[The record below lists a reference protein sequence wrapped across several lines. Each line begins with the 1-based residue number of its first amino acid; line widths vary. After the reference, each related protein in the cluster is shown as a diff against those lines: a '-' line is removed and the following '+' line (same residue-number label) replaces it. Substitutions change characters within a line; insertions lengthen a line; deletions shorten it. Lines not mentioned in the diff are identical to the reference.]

1 MAHACNVCS
10 FYPVPDGEGVE
21 CSHCH
26 RLQYGNRCPRCGE
39 SAPTRVHDFKVF
51 CTACGYERGPLSG
64 GGITVPLEMVGKPS
78 KYGGIASRVLGWIVL
93 AITTLLVGVTTLGAL
108 ALSSNLLGVL
118 AVLFALFGGVPGT
131 LLVLGG
137 KKLQQHGTQAERDA
151 REQALAAAA
160 KARGGALTASEAAA
174 VLNIHP
180 AEADALLTA
189 IAKEGTRAHIEI
201 HASGTVRYV
210 FHDAAPVHMAPTT
223 GTAESPT
230 GVRVVSGGTAAAHT
244 ARPQDPQQAARE
256 AVEREFAAMQ
266 RDRAARGE

>member
-39 SAPTRVHDFKVF
+39 SAPTRVRDFKVF

-64 GGITVPLEMVGKPS
+64 GGITVPLEVVGKPS

-93 AITTLLVGVTTLGAL
+93 AMTALTVAGVSAL
-108 ALSSNLLGVL
+108 ALTFSSTFLGVIAAL
-118 AVLFALFGGVPGT
+118 LALFGGVPGT
-131 LLVLGG
+131 LLVVGG

-189 IAKEGTRAHIEI
+189 LAKEGTRAHVEVN
-201 HASGTVRYV
+201 ASGVVRYV
-210 FHDAAPVHMAPTT
+210 FHDAAPIHVAPTM
-223 GTAESPT
+223 GTAEAPT
-230 GVRVVSGGTAAAHT
+230 GVRIATDGAAQPGQPADPA
-244 ARPQDPQQAARE
+244 ARARE
-256 AVEREFAAMQ
+256 AVEREFAEMQ
-266 RDRAARGE
+266 KARAARGE